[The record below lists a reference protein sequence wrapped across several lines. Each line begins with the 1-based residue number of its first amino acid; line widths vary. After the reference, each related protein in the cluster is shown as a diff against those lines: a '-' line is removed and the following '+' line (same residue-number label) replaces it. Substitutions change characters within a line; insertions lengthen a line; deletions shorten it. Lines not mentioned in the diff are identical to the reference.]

1 MSRLAKKPIILPSGV
16 SASFEW
22 GTLSIQGQ
30 KWKLDIKVHHTVGV
44 SIDGNSLLLTS
55 SVKEG
60 VDFAQWWLTYALVQS
75 NITWVS
81 KWFSK
86 SLEIIWV
93 GYRVEI
99 SGSLVTL
106 SVGFSH
112 KVVLDIP
119 SDVQLAT
126 DPQNANI
133 LIISGIDAQRVGE
146 FAGKIRQVKTPEPY
160 KGKGIRYVGEYV
172 RRKAGK
178 SWTKA

>member
-1 MSRLAKKPIILPSGV
+1 M
-16 SASFEW
+16 
-22 GTLSIQGQ
+22 
-30 KWKLDIKVHHTVGV
+30 
-44 SIDGNSLLLTS
+44 
-55 SVKEG
+55 
-60 VDFAQWWLTYALVQS
+60 
-75 NITWVS
+75 
-81 KWFSK
+81 
-86 SLEIIWV
+86 
-93 GYRVEI
+93 EI

-178 SWTKA
+178 S